1 MLHFALHILYYDETV
16 FVTPHYQS
24 ICPRPLAS
32 STSTTQPSNVR
43 PTPNSLVFSRLS
55 NQVQKEIEKTIQNN
69 STMKGR
75 KRKCQ
80 SKFEN
85 AEIQNNSTDTSSSVY
100 GNSQEST
107 EICDSNA
114 VYGKRARS
122 TRKK

>member
-1 MLHFALHILYYDETV
+1 MMKRF